1 MKIVKIKG
9 GLGNQLFQYAFAR
22 LIQAKTGE
30 EVKIDMFS
38 LIDRKKDSNQ
48 KSVLFSVF
56 VPRLFKMNLALSS
69 AETCDIAEVC
79 RFRHRGDPR
88 TLIYKAG
95 ILFEYLLNP
104 NYYFEKNRGYVDPS
118 KIQKY
123 SYFDGYWQSWRY
135 VDEILP
141 RIQNELQ
148 PKSPLH
154 DSTLRMIDEVS
165 GVNSVFMGVRKGDYS
180 NSKRHFGVFTNDYY
194 QKAMRYI
201 AEHVENPVFYVF
213 SNDIS
218 WVKNNIDFAGKTVIF
233 REPEDVVDDFEDL
246 FIMASCRHSII
257 INSTYHWWGA
267 RLNNRPDK
275 IVVAPE
281 KWFFDD
287 SPINIIPPYWVRLK
301 P

>member
-22 LIQAKTGE
+22 LIQEKTGE
-30 EVKIDMFS
+30 DVKIDMFS

-148 PKSPLH
+148 PKSELH
-154 DSTLRMIDEVS
+154 GSTLRMIDEVS
-165 GVNSVFMGVRKGDYS
+165 GVNSVFMGIRKGDYAAERGHYGAFA
-180 NSKRHFGVFTNDYY
+180 NSYY

-201 AEHVENPVFYVF
+201 AEQVENPVFYVF

-233 REPEDVVDDFEDL
+233 REPEDIVDDFEDL

-287 SPINIIPPYWVRLK
+287 KPIDIIPPYWVRLK